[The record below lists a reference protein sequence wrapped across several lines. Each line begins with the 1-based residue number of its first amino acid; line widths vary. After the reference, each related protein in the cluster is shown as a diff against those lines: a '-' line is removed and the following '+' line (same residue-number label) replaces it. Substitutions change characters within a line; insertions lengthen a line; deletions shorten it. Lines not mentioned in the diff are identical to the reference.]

1 MHAIA
6 LGDHRTSGIIDQ
18 FAKSYLILFWL
29 LISVMDSQNGSN
41 KKSKP
46 PTEFDAIWY
55 ISVPEQKI
63 KKVHQRAKTSLFG
76 KEDESSQ

>member
-1 MHAIA
+1 
-6 LGDHRTSGIIDQ
+6 
-18 FAKSYLILFWL
+18 
-29 LISVMDSQNGSN
+29 MDSQNGSN

-55 ISVPEQKI
+55 ISVPEQKP
-63 KKVHQRAKTSLFG
+63 KNVHQRAKTSLLG